1 MRWVTAPLEEG
12 DQTRGRTRATRGSAS
27 QAQDQEGALE
37 VNHIQQNIIWGG
49 GVIKEKKQIF

>member
-12 DQTRGRTRATRGSAS
+12 GQTRATWGSAS

-49 GVIKEKKQIF
+49 GGN